1 MMLTAHKHNV
11 YCTQL
16 LTDILFLC
24 GVDQTG
30 KGQAATSSSPV
41 YYYYFIYDG
50 DLAFR
55 KQLLPLLA
63 SKKGEF
69 WYW

>member
-11 YCTQL
+11 SCTQL

-30 KGQAATSSSPV
+30 KGHAATALSPV
-41 YYYYFIYDG
+41 YYYYFTYDG
-50 DLAFR
+50 DMAFT
-55 KQLLPLLA
+55 KQLFGPLA

-69 WYW
+69 WY